1 MVTEFMEPATGPP
14 KATDARGPGCPNCGG
29 VVMSFDE
36 KRGELVCSRCGF
48 VVEEGLIDP
57 GPDWRNEEGI
67 DRARAGPPNTVQL
80 ADGGIGGTFRPGRRD
95 ASGRPLSASE
105 AAQFGRLSRTNR
117 WSRYSNLERALAPA
131 LALMTAL
138 TSRMGLPRSF
148 RDRAAVILR
157 KAVRAGLTRGR
168 SLDVIVAGAV
178 LWATRELGAPR
189 GIHEVAREGGV
200 TIHRLAAVTKLMAR
214 TLGLQAHPARAQ
226 DFIPRFASELELP
239 SPVAERALSI
249 IAGAPWLT
257 TNTSSPQ
264 GVAAGALYLAAEQAG
279 VRITQSRVARISGA
293 SEVTLRK
300 HYQLFRAPPGA
311 PGAR

>member
-1 MVTEFMEPATGPP
+1 MVTTLMEPEMDRATP
-14 KATDARGPGCPNCGG
+14 KDSRGPGCPNCGG
-29 VVMSFDE
+29 VVMSFDA

-57 GPDWRNEEGI
+57 GPDWRSEEGI

-138 TSRMGLPRSF
+138 TSRMGLPTAF

-178 LWATRELGAPR
+178 LWATRDLGAPR
-189 GIHEVAREGGV
+189 GIHEVAREAGV

-214 TLGLQAHPARAQ
+214 TLGMQAHPARAQ

-239 SPVAERALSI
+239 VPVAERALSI

-257 TNTSSPQ
+257 TDTSSPQ
-264 GVAAGALYLAAEQAG
+264 GVAAGALYLAAEQSG

-300 HYQLFRAPPGA
+300 HYQAFRAPPSA

>member
-1 MVTEFMEPATGPP
+1 MVTTLMEAKQEPRSA
-14 KATDARGPGCPNCGG
+14 DARGPGCPNCGG
-29 VVMSFDE
+29 IVMTFDP

-57 GPDWRNEEGI
+57 GPDWRNDEGV
-67 DRARAGPPNTVQL
+67 DRSRAGPPNTVQL

-95 ASGRPLSASE
+95 ASGKPLTASE
-105 AAQFGRLSRTNR
+105 AARFGRLSRTNR

-131 LALMTAL
+131 LTMMTAL
-138 TSRMGLPRSF
+138 TSRMGLPPSF

-189 GIHEVAREGGV
+189 GIHEVAREAGV
-200 TIHRLAAVTKLMAR
+200 TIHRLAAVTKLMGR
-214 TLGLQAHPARAQ
+214 TLGLQAQPARAQ
-226 DFIPRFASELELP
+226 DFIPRFTSELTLP
-239 SPVAERALSI
+239 GSVAERALSI
-249 IAGAPWLT
+249 LASASWLAT
-257 TNTSSPQ
+257 DTSSPQ
-264 GVAAGALYLAAEQAG
+264 GIAAGALYLAAEQEG
-279 VRITQSRVARISGA
+279 VAITQSKVARVAGA

-300 HYQLFRAPPGA
+300 HYQTFRTSPIA
-311 PGAR
+311 PGAG

>member
-1 MVTEFMEPATGPP
+1 MVTTLMEPKLHRSEAG
-14 KATDARGPGCPNCGG
+14 DARGPGCSNCGG
-29 VVMSFDE
+29 VVMTFDA
-36 KRGELVCSRCGF
+36 KRGELVCNRCGF

-57 GPDWRNEEGI
+57 GPDWRNEEGV
-67 DRARAGPPNTVQL
+67 DRSHAGPPNTVQL

-95 ASGRPLSASE
+95 AAGRPLSASE
-105 AAQFGRLSRTNR
+105 AARFGRLSRANR
-117 WSRYSNLERALAPA
+117 WSRYNNLERALAPA

-138 TSRMGLPRSF
+138 ASRMGLPAAF

-168 SLDVIVAGAV
+168 SLDVIVAGAM

-189 GIHEVAREGGV
+189 GIHEIARESGV

-226 DFIPRFASELELP
+226 DFIPRFTSELGLP
-239 SPVAERALSI
+239 PTVSERALTI
-249 IAGAPWLT
+249 IATAPWLT

-264 GVAAGALYLAAEQAG
+264 GIAAGALYLAAEQAG
-279 VRITQSRVARISGA
+279 LSITQSKVARISGA

-300 HYQLFRAPPGA
+300 HYQAFRAPSGA